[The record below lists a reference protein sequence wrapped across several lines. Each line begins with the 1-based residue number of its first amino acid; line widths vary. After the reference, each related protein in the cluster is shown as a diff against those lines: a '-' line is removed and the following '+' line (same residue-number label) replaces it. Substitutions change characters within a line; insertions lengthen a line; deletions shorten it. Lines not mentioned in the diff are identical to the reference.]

1 MTESLP
7 IIIMS
12 KPKILVILGPTATGK
27 SSLAVKVARKFNGE
41 IISADSR
48 QVYKGLDIGTGKI
61 TEEEM
66 GGIPHHLLDVV
77 EPGTEF
83 SVAEYKKLAEEKIEE
98 ILSKGNLPIL
108 VGGTGFYI
116 QSIVDGLVLP
126 EVPPNEKLRKEL
138 EEKPV
143 DELFEILKRFDL
155 ERATAIYGSNNKR
168 RIIRAIEITTA
179 LGKVPELKKDPKY
192 NTLQIGL
199 GIRDQINQNER
210 GSTSFILKKRIH
222 DRLVERIET
231 GMIEEGERLEKEIG
245 LDRMIQLGLEY
256 KYLALYLKGDLE
268 KEEMIEKLE
277 IAIGQY
283 AKRQRTWFKR
293 DERIFWF
300 EPNKKEKIFD
310 LIEGFL
316 H

>member
-1 MTESLP
+1 
-7 IIIMS
+7 MS